1 MFDGV
6 IIDMKVLI
14 FTQGVMAFPHFT
26 EREWATVPVC
36 SKVRSEKC
44 ARFGMLWKDCCAAK
58 EVKPH

>member
-26 EREWATVPVC
+26 EREWATVPV
-36 SKVRSEKC
+36 RSEKC
-44 ARFGMLWKDCCAAK
+44 ARFGMLWKDCGASR